1 MGWSIGNGWLAPL
14 CPVMFNEIG
23 EKTLYIFG
31 VSSII
36 TLPMVWALYPKS
48 N

>member
-1 MGWSIGNGWLAPL
+1 MGWSIGNDWLALL

-23 EKTLYIFG
+23 KTLYIFG

-36 TLPMVWALYPKS
+36 TLLMVWALYSKS
-48 N
+48 S